1 MRTERR
7 LTAEQERAW
16 ALLGAVEDH
25 PRVQE
30 WLASSPAPR
39 ARSHVSWAAAA
50 AVVLTIGVV
59 FTIAYLQLRPPHY
72 ETAVGEQRDVL
83 LPDGSRITL
92 NTDTAVTVRYADA
105 ARRIDLE
112 RGEAVFSVK
121 HDTQRPFD
129 VRAGET
135 LTRALGTEFNVDMR
149 KDRISVSVIEGVV
162 RVSAVGDAGTAEP
175 PGIPALTKGRTA
187 EVRRD
192 DGRFAETTADLQRID
207 AWRARRLEF
216 SDTPLPDA
224 LAEFNRYSTAH
235 VVIGTPELQSVRVS
249 GVFSIGDT
257 EAFLFSLREALGAQ
271 TLGNADEIVLVR
283 EAQQD

>member
-1 MRTERR
+1 MRTERK

-16 ALLGAVEDH
+16 ALLAAVEDH

-30 WLASSPAPR
+30 WLARSPAAP
-39 ARSHVSWAAAA
+39 ARSHYRWAAA
-50 AVVLTIGVV
+50 AVVLLTIGVV
-59 FTIAYLQLRPPHY
+59 CTLAYLQLRPPHY
-72 ETAVGEQRDVL
+72 ETAIGEQRDVL

-92 NTDTAVTVRYADA
+92 NTDTAVTVHYADSV
-105 ARRIDLE
+105 RRIDLE

-129 VRAGET
+129 VAAGGT

-149 KDRISVSVIEGVV
+149 RDRISVSVLEGVV
-162 RVSAVGDAGTAEP
+162 RVSAAGDAGTGEP
-175 PGIPALTKGRTA
+175 TAIPALTQGRTA
-187 EVRRD
+187 EMHRG
-192 DGRFAETTADLQRID
+192 DGRIAETAADLNRIH

-271 TLGNADEIVLVR
+271 TLGSANEIVLVR
-283 EAQQD
+283 ARQD

>member
-1 MRTERR
+1 MRTKRR
-7 LTAEQERAW
+7 LTAEQERTW
-16 ALLGAVEDH
+16 ALLSAVEDH
-25 PRVQE
+25 PRLQE
-30 WLASSPAPR
+30 WLANSSAPR
-39 ARSHVSWAAAA
+39 ARPHVRWAAAA
-50 AVVLTIGVV
+50 AILLTIGVV

-72 ETAVGEQRDVL
+72 ETAIGEQRDVL

-92 NTDTAVTVRYADA
+92 NTDTAVTVRYADSL
-105 ARRIDLE
+105 RRIDLE

-121 HDTQRPFD
+121 HDTRRPFD
-129 VRAGET
+129 VAAGKT

-149 KDRISVSVIEGVV
+149 SDRISVSVLEGVV
-162 RVSAVGDAGTAEP
+162 RVSAVGDAGSREP

-187 EVRRD
+187 EMRRG
-192 DGRFAETTADLQRID
+192 DGRIAETTADLNRIH
-207 AWRARRLEF
+207 AWRARQLEF

-257 EAFLFSLREALGAQ
+257 EAFLFSLRETLDAQ
-271 TLGNADEIVLVR
+271 TLGSADEIVLVR
-283 EAQQD
+283 AQQD

>member
-1 MRTERR
+1 MRTERK

-16 ALLGAVEDH
+16 ALLSAVEDH

-39 ARSHVSWAAAA
+39 ARSHGRWAAAA
-50 AVVLTIGVV
+50 AVLLTIGVV

-72 ETAVGEQRDVL
+72 ETAIGEQRDVL

-92 NTDTAVTVRYADA
+92 NTDTAVTVRYADSV
-105 ARRIDLE
+105 RRIDLE

-121 HDTQRPFD
+121 HDTQRPFE
-129 VRAGET
+129 VAAGET

-149 KDRISVSVIEGVV
+149 RDRISVSVIEGVV
-162 RVSAVGDAGTAEP
+162 RVAAVGGAGTGEP
-175 PGIPALTKGRTA
+175 PGIPALTSGRTA
-187 EVRRD
+187 EMRRG
-192 DGRFAETTADLQRID
+192 DGRIAETAADLNRIH

-216 SDTPLPDA
+216 SDTPLPAA

-271 TLGNADEIVLVR
+271 TLGNADEIVLLR
-283 EAQQD
+283 AQQD

>member
-1 MRTERR
+1 MKTERN
-7 LTAEQERAW
+7 LTTEQERAW
-16 ALLGAVEDH
+16 ALLAAVEDH

-39 ARSHVSWAAAA
+39 ARFHHRWAAAA
-50 AVVLTIGVV
+50 AVLLAIGVA

-72 ETAVGEQRDVL
+72 ETAIGEQRDVL

-92 NTDTAVTVRYADA
+92 NTDTAVTVRYAESV
-105 ARRIDLE
+105 RRIDLE

-121 HDTQRPFD
+121 HDAHRPFD
-129 VRAGET
+129 VAAGET

-149 KDRISVSVIEGVV
+149 RDRISVSVIEGVV
-162 RVSAVGDAGTAEP
+162 RVSAVGDAGTGEP

-187 EVRRD
+187 EMRRGE
-192 DGRFAETTADLQRID
+192 GRIAETAADLNRIH
-207 AWRARRLEF
+207 AWRARRMEF
-216 SDTPLPDA
+216 SNTPLPDA
-224 LAEFNRYSTAH
+224 LAEFNRYSPAQ

-271 TLGNADEIVLVR
+271 TLANADEIVLVR
-283 EAQQD
+283 AQQN

>member
-1 MRTERR
+1 MRTERK

-16 ALLGAVEDH
+16 ALLAAVEDH

-30 WLASSPAPR
+30 WLARSPAPR
-39 ARSHVSWAAAA
+39 ARSHYRWAAAA
-50 AVVLTIGVV
+50 AVLFTIGVV
-59 FTIAYLQLRPPHY
+59 CTLAYLQLRPPHY
-72 ETAVGEQRDVL
+72 ETGIGEQRDVL

-92 NTDTAVTVRYADA
+92 NTNTAVTVRYAA
-105 ARRIDLE
+105 SVRRIDLE

-121 HDTQRPFD
+121 HDAQRPFD
-129 VRAGET
+129 VAAAGT

-149 KDRISVSVIEGVV
+149 PDRISVSVIEGVV
-162 RVSAVGDAGTAEP
+162 RVSATGDGATLEP

-187 EVRRD
+187 EMQRG
-192 DGRFAETTADLQRID
+192 DGRIAETAADLNRIH

-216 SDTPLPDA
+216 SDTPLPEA

-257 EAFLFSLREALGAQ
+257 DAFLFSLREALGAQ

-283 EAQQD
+283 ASSQD

>member
-7 LTAEQERAW
+7 LTAEQQRAW
-16 ALLGAVEDH
+16 ALLAAVEDH

-30 WLASSPAPR
+30 WLASSPAPH
-39 ARSHVSWAAAA
+39 ARSHVRWAAAA
-50 AVVLTIGVV
+50 AVLITIGVV
-59 FTIAYLQLRPPHY
+59 VTVAYLQLRPPHY
-72 ETAVGEQRDVL
+72 ETAIGEQRDVL

-92 NTDTAVTVRYADA
+92 NTDTAVTVRYADS
-105 ARRIDLE
+105 ARRIELE

-121 HDTQRPFD
+121 HDAKRPFD
-129 VRAGET
+129 VAAGGA

-149 KDRISVSVIEGVV
+149 RDRISVSVIEGVV
-162 RVSAVGDAGTAEP
+162 RVSAVGNTGTGEP
-175 PGIPALTKGRTA
+175 PSIPALTKGRTA
-187 EVRRD
+187 EMRRD
-192 DGRFAETTADLQRID
+192 DGQIAEITADLNRIN

-224 LAEFNRYSTAH
+224 LAEFNRYSTTH

-271 TLGNADEIVLVR
+271 TLGNKDEIVLVR
-283 EAQQD
+283 EAKQD

>member
-1 MRTERR
+1 MRTERK

-16 ALLGAVEDH
+16 ALLAAVEDH

-30 WLASSPAPR
+30 WLARSPAPR
-39 ARSHVSWAAAA
+39 ARSHYRWAAAA
-50 AVVLTIGVV
+50 AVILTIGVV
-59 FTIAYLQLRPPHY
+59 CTLGYLQLRPPHY
-72 ETAVGEQRDVL
+72 ETAIGEQRDVL

-92 NTDTAVTVRYADA
+92 NTNTAVTVRYADSV
-105 ARRIDLE
+105 RRIDLE

-121 HDTQRPFD
+121 HDAQRPFD
-129 VRAGET
+129 VTAAGT

-149 KDRISVSVIEGVV
+149 RDRITVSVIEGVV
-162 RVSAVGDAGTAEP
+162 RVSATGDGGTVEP
-175 PGIPALTKGRTA
+175 PGIPALTKGRTV
-187 EVRRD
+187 EMHRG
-192 DGRFAETTADLQRID
+192 DGRIAETAADLNRIH

-224 LAEFNRYSTAH
+224 LAEFNRYSTAR

-257 EAFLFSLREALGAQ
+257 DAFLFSLREALGAQ

-283 EAQQD
+283 AASQD

>member
-7 LTAEQERAW
+7 MTPEQERAW
-16 ALLGAVEDH
+16 ALLSAVEDH

-39 ARSHVSWAAAA
+39 ARSHVRWAAAA
-50 AVVLTIGVV
+50 AVLLTIGIVS
-59 FTIAYLQLRPPHY
+59 TIAYLQLRPPHY
-72 ETAVGEQRDVL
+72 ETAIGEQRDVL

-92 NTDTAVTVRYADA
+92 NTDTAVTVHYTDA

-121 HDTQRPFD
+121 HDTKRPFD
-129 VRAGET
+129 VTAGET

-149 KDRISVSVIEGVV
+149 RDRISVSVIEGVV
-162 RVSAVGDAGTAEP
+162 RVSAIGDAGTNEP
-175 PGIPALTKGRTA
+175 PGVAALTKGRTA
-187 EVRRD
+187 EMRRG
-192 DGRFAETTADLQRID
+192 DGRIAETAADLNRIH

-283 EAQQD
+283 EAH

>member
-1 MRTERR
+1 

-16 ALLGAVEDH
+16 ALLAAVEDH

-30 WLASSPAPR
+30 WLARSPAPR
-39 ARSHVSWAAAA
+39 TRFYARWAAAA
-50 AVVLTIGVV
+50 VLLTIGVV
-59 FTIAYLQLRPPHY
+59 FTFAYLQLRPPHY
-72 ETAVGEQRDVL
+72 ETAIGEQRDVL

-92 NTDTAVTVRYADA
+92 NTDTKVTVRYAA
-105 ARRIDLE
+105 SVRRIDLE

-121 HDTQRPFD
+121 HDAQRPFD
-129 VRAGET
+129 VAAGAT
-135 LTRALGTEFNVDMR
+135 VTRALGTEFNVDMR
-149 KDRISVSVIEGVV
+149 QDRIRVSVIEGVV
-162 RVSAVGDAGTAEP
+162 RVSATGDAGTGESPA
-175 PGIPALTKGRTA
+175 IPALTKGRTA
-187 EVRRD
+187 EMRRD
-192 DGRFAETTADLQRID
+192 DGRIAETAADLNRIH

-216 SDTPLPDA
+216 SDTSLPDA

-271 TLGNADEIVLVR
+271 TLANADEIVLVR
-283 EAQQD
+283 EQQD

>member
-1 MRTERR
+1 MRTERKW
-7 LTAEQERAW
+7 TAEQERAW
-16 ALLGAVEDH
+16 ALLSAVEDH

-39 ARSHVSWAAAA
+39 ARSRDRWAAAA
-50 AVVLTIGVV
+50 AVLLTIGVV

-72 ETAVGEQRDVL
+72 ETAIGEQRDVL

-92 NTDTAVTVRYADA
+92 NTDTAVTVRYADSV
-105 ARRIDLE
+105 RRIDLE

-129 VRAGET
+129 VAAGET

-149 KDRISVSVIEGVV
+149 RDRISVSVIEGVV
-162 RVSAVGDAGTAEP
+162 RVAAVGDAGTGGP
-175 PGIPALTKGRTA
+175 PGIPALTRGRTA
-187 EVRRD
+187 ELRRG
-192 DGRFAETTADLQRID
+192 DGHIAETAADLNRIH

-216 SDTPLPDA
+216 SDTPLPAA

-271 TLGNADEIVLVR
+271 TLGSEDEIVLVR
-283 EAQQD
+283 GQQD